1 MNHLLQHLRHT
12 HPTLAIF
19 HNYPFS
25 NLKQS
30 RQDEELTQNRKH
42 SSKLLDTKLLV
53 ATATSA

>member
-1 MNHLLQHLRHT
+1 MLQHLRHT